1 MRLFV
6 FITLMIAS
14 LAYGLLPARA
24 GVDSNVAAPMMMTME
39 NMHHGAHHSMDMAKM
54 TPAADDDCCQ
64 SSDGTPHGCFCPAC
78 LAIVP
83 APDMVRD
90 KPMIPQRPLALV
102 ARTLVSLP
110 LAPAEPPP
118 RA

>member
-24 GVDSNVAAPMMMTME
+24 GMDSNAPMVMSME
-39 NMHHGAHHSMDMAKM
+39 NMHHGAHHGMESAKM

-83 APDMVRD
+83 APDMVRE
-90 KPMIPQRPLALV
+90 KLSIPDRPRALV
-102 ARTLVSLP
+102 ARTLVSRP

>member
-24 GVDSNVAAPMMMTME
+24 GVDSNVAAPMVTME
-39 NMHHGAHHSMDMAKM
+39 NMHHAGHHSMDMAKM
-54 TPAADDDCCQ
+54 LSSDDGCQ
-64 SSDGTPHGCFCPAC
+64 NDDGTPHGCFCPAC

-83 APDMVRD
+83 APDLVRD
-90 KPMIPQRPLALV
+90 KPMIPERPLALV

>member
-1 MRLFV
+1 MRIFV

-24 GVDSNVAAPMMMTME
+24 GVESNAPASVMTME
-39 NMHHGAHHSMDMAKM
+39 IMHHGAHHGMESVKM
-54 TPAADDDCCQ
+54 TPVADDDCCQ

-83 APDMVRD
+83 APDMVRE
-90 KPMIPQRPLALV
+90 KLSIPDRPLALV
-102 ARTLVSLP
+102 ARALVSLP